1 MDSEGGKVIQR
12 QHNCKSSAL
21 GHIQEVSDGAQNEA
35 GLPGEI
41 PVWPEEAE
49 EEEPRKERQ

>member
-1 MDSEGGKVIQR
+1 MDLWGGKVIQR
-12 QHNCKSSAL
+12 QDNCKSSAL